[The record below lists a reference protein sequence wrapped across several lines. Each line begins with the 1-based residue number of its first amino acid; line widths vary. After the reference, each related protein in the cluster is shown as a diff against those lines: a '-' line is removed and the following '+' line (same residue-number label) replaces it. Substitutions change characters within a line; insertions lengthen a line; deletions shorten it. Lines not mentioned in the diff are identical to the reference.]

1 MAQMTRDE
9 FNRAFGAVVK
19 AIREARGL
27 SQEEVDAGLRAIK
40 TPEQEDEHLR
50 TVAGISAVV
59 TSMREEQRLTEEQL
73 AERSQVPVEFVRNL
87 ETAQDLNPDSYYLYC
102 LAHGLGVPFSKFW
115 QRVENLLLI
124 PEDELPGMMMRTTVG
139 RKNCERRNE

>member
-50 TVAGISAVV
+50 CRGNQCCCHQYAG
-59 TSMREEQRLTEEQL
+59 R
-73 AERSQVPVEFVRNL
+73 AEIDRGAAR
-87 ETAQDLNPDSYYLYC
+87 
-102 LAHGLGVPFSKFW
+102 
-115 QRVENLLLI
+115 
-124 PEDELPGMMMRTTVG
+124 RTKSG
-139 RKNCERRNE
+139 AG

>member
-1 MAQMTRDE
+1 MAQMTSDE

-59 TSMREEQRLTEEQL
+59 TSMREEQRSTEEQL

-87 ETAQDLNPDSYYLYC
+87 ETAQDFNPDSYYLYC

-124 PEDELPGMMMRTTVG
+124 PEDELPGNDDEDDCG
-139 RKNCERRNE
+139 EEEL